1 MTITEIEAK
10 EVFSKILTGAK
21 VICIDFRKGEYLE
34 LATASM
40 EYIVQKI
47 NSDACK
53 FYVKEGN

>member
-1 MTITEIEAK
+1 MTITEIKAE
-10 EVFSKILTGAK
+10 EVFTKLLIGSK

-47 NSDACK
+47 NSNACK
-53 FYVKEGN
+53 FFVKEGN